1 MKLRPVTPV
10 RRGLGRARGMAF
22 AAVFVASLA
31 GAAAANGAAGG
42 PLAEWS
48 RLMPAGWVPEAILE
62 PFHLEDLSDGDP
74 EAVEALAKV
83 RAVWDRAPVNP
94 LVLDRPIRL
103 FGYMVPVDA
112 DEREIREFLLVPYF
126 GGCIHEPSPPANQMA
141 RVIPAIP
148 LSARDRGTSAFW
160 ITGRLVEE
168 RTPSSMGIVAYRI
181 VAATI
186 EPYRLESITPRA
198 IPD

>member
-1 MKLRPVTPV
+1 MKRRTFTPV
-10 RRGLGRARGMAF
+10 RRGHGLARTLAF

-31 GAAAANGAAGG
+31 GGAAANTPAGG
-42 PLAEWS
+42 PLAEWGQ
-48 RLMPAGWVPEAILE
+48 LMPAGWVPEAVLE
-62 PFHLEDLSDGDP
+62 PYHLEDLSDGDP

-94 LVLDRPIRL
+94 LVLDHPIRL

-126 GGCIHEPSPPANQMA
+126 GGCIHEPSPPANQMV

-148 LSARDRGTSAFW
+148 LSTRNRGTSAFW

-168 RTPSSMGIVAYRI
+168 RTPSSMGMVAYRI
-181 VAATI
+181 VADAI

-198 IPD
+198 VPD